1 MSSNVQTLVP
11 TRVEKVL
18 MEQALAFAMG
28 THDRLHQEGGC
39 LVATFVEKV
48 LVMKAVGP
56 VDKES
61 GQGGPLTHEEYQYVV
76 GTISDAIEDE
86 GNDDYELRTVLGTL
100 IQCST
105 CKLYFA
111 DKGVPLVK
119 PSFRQARP

>member
-1 MSSNVQTLVP
+1 
-11 TRVEKVL
+11 

-28 THDRLHQEGGC
+28 THDWLGQEDGC
-39 LVATFVEKV
+39 LVATFVEKE
-48 LVMKAVGP
+48 LVVKTVGP

-61 GQGGPLTHEEYQYVV
+61 GQGGPLTHEEYQYAV
-76 GTISDAIEDE
+76 GTISDAIVDE
-86 GNDDYELRTVLGTL
+86 RDDDYELGTVLGDL

-119 PSFRQARP
+119 QLFQQARL